1 MKPLWYWTGES
12 FMYSSGKSRK
22 SGVNFENYREWNWK
36 VGLNGA
42 GGYVHHGANH
52 MEDNYGH
59 LKVEMVQARIRLDV
73 TALGMV
79 GSPTPCQPTLEIT
92 LSKDHSSNSLF
103 ACWLPHRGVAVV
115 SKMPCA
121 SLCVCLRSW
130 RSKHGTIVNVR
141 VSRSYRDLCSRC
153 LRYQLFLVRL
163 QRSFNTLIVAS
174 VIYRVFPKSWYNI
187 FWLY

>member
-1 MKPLWYWTGES
+1 MKRLWYWTGES

-103 ACWLPHRGVAVV
+103 AC
-115 SKMPCA
+115 
-121 SLCVCLRSW
+121 
-130 RSKHGTIVNVR
+130 
-141 VSRSYRDLCSRC
+141 
-153 LRYQLFLVRL
+153 
-163 QRSFNTLIVAS
+163 
-174 VIYRVFPKSWYNI
+174 
-187 FWLY
+187 